1 MKLAYPRR
9 VKGQTRGQ
17 PPADTVFFKL
27 VDIEE
32 NVWMGSV
39 VDRTLLIYFDKSMA
53 DSSMELKAGLVAL
66 LDLATECLDCERA
79 VICIDKQLMNLP
91 MLIRN
96 FYWVGFEL
104 VKCPPDV
111 NGGSLSDA
119 WVAMEMD
126 L

>member
-1 MKLAYPRR
+1 MKVAYPRR
-9 VKGQTRGQ
+9 VKGQTKGQ
-17 PPADTVFFKL
+17 PLADTVFFKL

-32 NVWMGSV
+32 NVWMGAV
-39 VDRTLLIYFDKSMA
+39 ADRTLLIYFDKSMA
-53 DSSMELKAGLVAL
+53 DSNMELKAGLVAL

-91 MLIRN
+91 VLIRN
-96 FYWVGFEL
+96 FYWVGFVL
-104 VKCPPDV
+104 LKSPSNV

-119 WVAMEMD
+119 WVAMDMD